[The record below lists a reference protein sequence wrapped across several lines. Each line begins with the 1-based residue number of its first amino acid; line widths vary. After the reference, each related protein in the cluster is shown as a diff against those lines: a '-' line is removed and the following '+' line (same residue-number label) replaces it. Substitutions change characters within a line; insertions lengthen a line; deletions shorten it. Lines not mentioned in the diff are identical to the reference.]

1 VTMPPAGGYSPAG
14 PGPGPMT
21 PDQAAALAKM
31 VKDAVAAAY
40 TSPPEWYKGE
50 ATAVKHE
57 INGLANAFNLVKV
70 EWTAFKLEPPSIW
83 EIIQQRRARA
93 RGEAPEQL
101 KSLGDS
107 AKKRANDAHRLAQSA
122 NQNAGTALRRA
133 NQVGTGVQ
141 QGIAARLNPIS
152 QSVSTLRT
160 QIAQLGQR
168 AAAIGRD
175 ATAALQGVRRVGTDL
190 NTKSNQ
196 LTRRITV
203 LERRPQTGGAGQ
215 DAAAIRREGDRTR
228 QAVRDLTN
236 AMRGAGPGSQQFKR
250 QLDAIE
256 QSLR

>member
-1 VTMPPAGGYSPAG
+1 MTMPPIGGYYPAA
-14 PGPGPMT
+14 PGPAPMT
-21 PDQAAALAKM
+21 PEQAAALTKM

-101 KSLGDS
+101 KALGDS
-107 AKKRANDAHRLAQSA
+107 AKKRADSAHQLAQTS
-122 NQNAGTALRRA
+122 LRRA
-133 NQVGTGVQ
+133 NELNSSMQRLFRNQ
-141 QGIAARLNPIS
+141 IAPVK
-152 QSVSTLRT
+152 QSADTLRT
-160 QIAQLGQR
+160 QVTQLSQR
-168 AAAIGRD
+168 VTAVGRD
-175 ATAALQGVRRVGTDL
+175 ATAALQGVRRVGGDL
-190 NTKSNQ
+190 NQAN
-196 LTRRITV
+196 RRITT
-203 LERRPQTGGAGQ
+203 LERRQQSSQGGGRGQ
-215 DAAAIRREGDRTR
+215 DAAALRREGDRTR

-236 AMRGAGPGSQQFKR
+236 AMRAAGPGSQQFKR